1 MLLLSVAVV
10 SVSSLLA
17 GAVVGVAAVLVLLL
31 AALPVFIPPIVVE

>member
-17 GAVVGVAAVLVLLL
+17 GAVVGVAAVLLLL